1 MNLDVFIV
9 NFQLHALA
17 KQIGVCLET
26 GGQSLHLS
34 VLCGVINRSATI
46 YVVITKL
53 TADNDILN
61 IDVVAITTCTTTT
74 DDDIRVEIVNH
85 LLGT

>member
-1 MNLDVFIV
+1 MNLDILLLY
-9 NFQLHALA
+9 FQLLALA

-26 GGQSLHLS
+26 GGQSLNLS
-34 VLCGVINRSATI
+34 VLCGVINCSATI
-46 YVVITKL
+46 YVVITKF

-61 IDVVAITTCTTTT
+61 IDVVAITTSTTTA

>member
-1 MNLDVFIV
+1 MNLDILLLY
-9 NFQLHALA
+9 FQLLALA
-17 KQIGVCLET
+17 KQIGVCLKT

-46 YVVITKL
+46 YVVITKF

-61 IDVVAITTCTTTT
+61 IDVVAITTSTTTA